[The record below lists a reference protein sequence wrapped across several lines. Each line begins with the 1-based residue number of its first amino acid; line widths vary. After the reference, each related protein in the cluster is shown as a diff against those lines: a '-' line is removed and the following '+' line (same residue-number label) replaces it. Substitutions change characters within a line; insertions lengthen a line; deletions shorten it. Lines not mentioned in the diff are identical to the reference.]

1 MQTKHTLKNTEA
13 SAVRVTRKI
22 KKSEIRRMI
31 LEREKTLSRL
41 VISAN
46 DVGGCWE
53 SEKVGF
59 TNGYIHALRV
69 ILGED
74 EPNWDFMG
82 K

>member
-1 MQTKHTLKNTEA
+1 MSNTNTNTET
-13 SAVRVTRKI
+13 SAVKVTRKI
-22 KKSEIRRMI
+22 KESEIKKMI

-41 VISAN
+41 CENAK
-46 DVGGCWE
+46 DAGECWD
-53 SEKVGF
+53 SQKVGF
-59 TNGYIHALRV
+59 TEGYIHALRV